1 MRKLISTG
9 RLVFLGIFVLA
20 VLVVFFVKLYDLQI
34 IQGNQAYEESV
45 NSITS
50 TETVIAA
57 RGNMM
62 DRYGRLLVSNRNCN
76 NLLIK
81 DDELLMNDDISIA
94 EANEI
99 ILKMCSIIE
108 ANGDHYNDELPITM
122 EPPWEFT
129 DMSATQSLL
138 LNAWL
143 TANNLDPDASAVEV
157 MARMRTRY
165 SIDGNYS
172 AEDMRIIAGVRYCVN
187 VRWVIPTSDYI
198 FAQDVSIGTIT
209 SLMEADLPG
218 FEVQVSYVREY
229 NTTYAP
235 HILGYTGLMSAE
247 QYDYY
252 RDLDYPLNAI
262 VGQTG
267 AEAAFEEMLH
277 GVDGEVEITRTAD
290 GIITNTAYTKT
301 PQPGNNIYL
310 TLDIKLQAAAE
321 STLANYIETTNQQTE
336 ANNLLAQQQHK
347 LGEVQELIT
356 GGAIVAIDVNTGE
369 PLAMASYPTFNLET
383 YWDDYNDLLEAENT
397 PMMNRV
403 LSGLYSPGSTWKP
416 CMAVAGLSENFLNRD
431 TTITCTT
438 IFDKYIA
445 DGYAPGCTGGPH
457 GALNVSGALT
467 YSCNYFFFTVGD
479 MMGIDLIDKYASMLG
494 LGEPTGIEL
503 AEATGRVAS
512 PAYKAQLYAG
522 TRDQAWYAADTL
534 LASIGQ
540 GLTGITP
547 LQLGRYAAAIA
558 NGGTVY
564 SCSLLKSASSYD
576 YSDSVYERE
585 PEVMSQVETGQE
597 TWDLIHEGMRGAVTN
612 RWGTAYTPF
621 LGFEYE
627 VAAKTGTTETGS
639 STNDAFFICFAPYDD
654 PQIAVAVA
662 IENGSKGANL
672 GVMARDMLQ
681 YYFDFQVSTQNTE
694 NELTLLR

>member
-9 RLVFLGIFVLA
+9 RLVFLGLFVLA
-20 VLVVFFVKLYDLQI
+20 VLAIFFARLYKLQI
-34 IQGNQAYEESV
+34 VDGTKAYNDSV
-45 NSITS
+45 NSIIS
-50 TETVIAA
+50 HEDVIAA
-57 RGNMM
+57 RGNIM
-62 DRYGRLLVSNRNCN
+62 DRYGRLLVSNRSCN

-81 DDELLMNDDISIA
+81 DEELLMGDLDSN
-94 EANEI
+94 EANAVILQMCQI
-99 ILKMCSIIE
+99 IRE
-108 ANGDHYNDELPITM
+108 NGDDYNDELPITM

-138 LNAWL
+138 LSAWL
-143 TANNLDPDASAVEV
+143 TANKLDPDASAVEV
-157 MARMRTRY
+157 MAKMRSRY
-165 SIDGNYS
+165 TIDGNYS

-187 VRWVIPTSDYI
+187 VRWVIPTSDYV
-198 FAQDVSIGTIT
+198 FAQDVSINTIT

-218 FEVQVSYVREY
+218 FEVQVSYLREY

-235 HILGYTGLMSAE
+235 HILGYTGAMSAE
-247 QYDYY
+247 QYERYQ
-252 RDLDYPLNAI
+252 DLGYPLNAI
-262 VGQTG
+262 VGQSG
-267 AEAAFEEMLH
+267 VEAAFEELLH
-277 GVDGEVEITRTAD
+277 GVDGEAEITRTSE
-290 GIITNTAYTKT
+290 GIVTSTTYTKT
-301 PQPGNNIYL
+301 PKPGNNIYL
-310 TLDIKLQAAAE
+310 TLDIELQAAAE
-321 STLANYIETTNQQTE
+321 ATLANYIESTNAQTE
-336 ANNLLAQQQHK
+336 EENLRHQMEHK
-347 LGEVQELIT
+347 PDEIQELIT

-383 YWDDYNDLLEAENT
+383 YWDDYNTLLEAENN
-397 PMMNRV
+397 PLVNRV

-416 CMAVAGLSENFLNRD
+416 CMAVAGLTTGFLGAD
-431 TTITCTT
+431 TTIVCTT
-438 IFDKYIA
+438 IFDKYIN

-467 YSCNYFFFTVGD
+467 YSCNFFFFTVGD
-479 MMGIDLIDKYASMLG
+479 TIGIDNIDKFAKILG

-512 PAYKAQLYAG
+512 PAYKAQLYEG
-522 TRDQAWYAADTL
+522 RRDAAWYAADTL

-576 YSDSVYERE
+576 YSESVYERE
-585 PEVMSQVETGQE
+585 PEVINQVETGPE
-597 TWDLIHEGMRGAVTN
+597 TFPLIHEGMRGAVTN
-612 RWGTAYTPF
+612 RWGTAWQPF
-621 LGFEYE
+621 VGFEYE

-639 STNDAFFICFAPYDD
+639 STNDAFFICFAPYQK
-654 PQIAVAVA
+654 PEIAVAVA

-681 YYFDFQVSTQNTE
+681 YYFDFKVSTQNTE

>member
-1 MRKLISTG
+1 MRKLISPG
-9 RLVFLGIFVLA
+9 RLVFLSLIVLT
-20 VLVVFFVKLYDLQI
+20 VLTVFFAKLYQLQI
-34 IQGNQAYEESV
+34 VEGNQAFEDSV
-45 NSITS
+45 NSIVS
-50 TETVIAA
+50 YEDVIAA
-57 RGNMM
+57 RGNIM
-62 DRYGRLLVSNRNCN
+62 DRYGRLLVSNRSCN

-81 DDELLMNDDISIA
+81 DHELLMNDDISID
-94 EANEI
+94 EANAI
-99 ILKMCSIIE
+99 ILKMCRLIE
-108 ANGDHYNDELPITM
+108 ENGDQYNDELPITM
-122 EPPWEFT
+122 TPPWEFT

-138 LNAWL
+138 LSSWL
-143 TANNLDPDASAVEV
+143 TANQMDPDASAVEI
-157 MARMRTRY
+157 MAKMRSRY

-172 AEDMRIIAGVRYCVN
+172 AEDMRVIAGVRYCVN
-187 VRWVIPTSDYI
+187 VRYDINTSAYV
-198 FAQDVSIGTIT
+198 FAQDVSINTIT

-218 FEVQVSYVREY
+218 FEVQVSYMREY

-247 QYDYY
+247 QYERYKDQ
-252 RDLDYPLNAI
+252 DYPLNAI
-262 VGQTG
+262 VGQSG
-267 AEAAFEEMLH
+267 VEAAFESLLH
-277 GVDGEVEITRTAD
+277 GVDGRAEITRTSD
-290 GIITNTAYTKT
+290 GVVTGTTYTKT

-321 STLANYIETTNQQTE
+321 STLANYIESTNAQTE
-336 ANNLLAQQQHK
+336 IDNEDFRQKHQLS
-347 LGEVQELIT
+347 EVRELIT
-356 GGAIVAIDVNTGE
+356 GGAIVAIDVKTGE
-369 PLAMASYPTFNLET
+369 PLAMASYPSFNLET
-383 YWDDYNDLLEAENT
+383 YWDDYSTLLEAENN
-397 PMMNRV
+397 PLVNRV

-416 CMAVAGLSENFLNRD
+416 CMAVAGIDTGFLNKD
-431 TTITCTT
+431 KTITCTT
-438 IFDKYIA
+438 IFDKYIN

-467 YSCNYFFFTVGD
+467 YSCNFFFFTVGD
-479 MMGIDLIDKYASMLG
+479 TIGIDNIDKYAKMLG

-522 TRDQAWYAADTL
+522 TPDQAWYAADTL

-558 NGGTVY
+558 NKGTVY

-576 YSDSVYERE
+576 YSESVYERE
-585 PEVMSQVETGQE
+585 PEVMSKVDTGAE
-597 TWDLIHEGMRGAVTN
+597 TWRLIHEGMRGAVTE
-612 RWGTAYTPF
+612 RWGTAHSPF
-621 LGFEYE
+621 AGFEYE

-639 STNDAFFICFAPYDD
+639 STNDAFFICFAPYQD

-681 YYFDFQVSTQNTE
+681 YYFDFQVSTQQTE